1 MVNKLL
7 EDGRLSELGIIVI
20 DELHMVSLSKT
31 EVLLRTS
38 SLCFKPF
45 DVGTFMVIHSFIP
58 HLFCNASPLPWE
70 LSFQQALR
78 ILM

>member
-7 EDGRLSELGIIVI
+7 EDGRLSELGVIVI

-45 DVGTFMVIHSFIP
+45 VVGTFMVIYTTSILLCKFI
-58 HLFCNASPLPWE
+58 
-70 LSFQQALR
+70 ALGTV
-78 ILM
+78 ISAI

>member
-1 MVNKLL
+1 LVNKLL
-7 EDGRLSELGIIVI
+7 EDGRLSELGVIVI

-38 SLCFKPF
+38 SLCLKPF
-45 DVGTFMVIHSFIP
+45 VVGTFMVIHTAPI
-58 HLFCNASPLPWE
+58 FCNASPLPWE